1 MEKLDNGYYKYVLPY
16 PYEMAGA
23 YGNVIF
29 NNGSGQ
35 QFDAG
40 AIHQGEKMLYTAD
53 GKWIPFEEPKTG
65 TMGDV
70 NLDGTVNVQD
80 ATMMQR
86 ATVQLDTLSD
96 WQKTLAD
103 VDGDGSVTI
112 MDVTC
117 VQRYIAEF
125 SGEYGATGNAV
136 SA

>member
-1 MEKLDNGYYKYVLPY
+1 MDPAAKHGY

-29 NNGSGQ
+29 NNNSGQ

-40 AIHQGEKMLYTAD
+40 VIHPGEKMIYTAD
-53 GKWIPFEEPKTG
+53 GRWIPYRESVSG
-65 TMGDV
+65 ILGDV
-70 NLDGTVNVQD
+70 NLDGTINVHD
-80 ATMMQR
+80 ATMIQR
-86 ATVQLDTLSD
+86 ATIQLNTLSD
-96 WQKTLAD
+96 WQKILAD

-125 SGEYGATGNAV
+125 SGDYGDTGCII
-136 SA
+136 ST